1 MCHFAMMHISYIHQ
15 INKGLYE
22 MQKTAILVAILSSVT
37 VSNVANAANSQATMK
52 VEGSIIPATCNISLN
67 GSTSSV
73 LSLGKISAAQL
84 TQSGV
89 TELPNKVVT
98 LNIICP
104 APSLVG
110 FQVMDL
116 GEKAGQVNLGG
127 AISPDLF
134 SLGTTKSGAI
144 AGGYFIDFDSGKV
157 DARNIVSFISSNTS
171 GTDWKKF
178 TGTIDAAKKSIY
190 SWSATSGQNAPA
202 IGLSH
207 QVLLKVHPY
216 INPLSAADS
225 ADKIE
230 LRGEATY
237 DLVYL

>member
-1 MCHFAMMHISYIHQ
+1 MIHTSYIHQ

-22 MQKTAILVAILSSVT
+22 MQKTAILIAMLSGIT
-37 VSNVANAANSQATMK
+37 VSSVANAANSQATMK
-52 VEGSIIPATCNISLN
+52 VEGSIIPATCNINLN
-67 GSTSSV
+67 GGTSSV

-84 TQSGV
+84 AQRGT

-116 GEKAGQVNLGG
+116 GEKAGQVDLAGT
-127 AISPDLF
+127 ISPSLF

-157 DARNIVSFISSNTS
+157 DARNVVSFISSNTS

-178 TGTIDAAKKSIY
+178 TGTIDAAKKSVY
-190 SWSATSGQNAPA
+190 SWSAASGQNAPT